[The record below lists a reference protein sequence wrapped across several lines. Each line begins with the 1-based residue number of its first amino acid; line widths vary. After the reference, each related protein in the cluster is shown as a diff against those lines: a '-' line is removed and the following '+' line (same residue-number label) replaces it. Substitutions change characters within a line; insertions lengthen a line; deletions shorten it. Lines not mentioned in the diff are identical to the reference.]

1 MSLQYQSISILWET
15 KAVDLKL
22 DQLLFIFTLKVK
34 VAQLCPSLCDPMDC
48 SPPGSS
54 VHGIHQARILD
65 WVAVP
70 FSKGFLQL
78 WCRTQVSHIAGGF
91 FTSWATREAQEYTG
105 VGSLFLLQGIFP
117 TQELNQSLLHC
128 RWNLYQL
135 SYLTLIK
142 WLFIDV

>member
-54 VHGIHQARILD
+54 VHGIHQARILA

-78 WCRTQVSHIAGGF
+78 WHRTQVSHIAGKF

-142 WLFIDV
+142 

>member
-48 SPPGSS
+48 SPSGSS

-78 WCRTQVSHIAGGF
+78 WRRTQVSHIAGGF